1 MTTPR
6 TERRVDWRRITER
19 IKNGK
24 CALIIGPDFTTSV
37 SGKTH
42 REALSEYI
50 TTHEYGKDYYSLE
63 KPLVI
68 PDDEIFPFS
77 VSQFREIDD
86 HAFAIADFFED
97 LPANPLFDQLAE
109 IPFHLI
115 ISLSADQMMY
125 RALEKAG
132 KQFQH
137 DFYRKGY
144 NPKEI
149 KNEPTADYPLLYQLF
164 GSVEERDSLI
174 LTYQDLFKYIQGI
187 FGNYS
192 LPETLRESV
201 NRCESFIF
209 LGVQYEKWYLKL
221 LLQVLGLHEPSKMIN
236 ACRAEQK
243 LEAHVEAFYAN
254 VLSVA
259 FIESDFSSYVT
270 GLSEAWKRAM
280 PSGDDGQTEISQ
292 DSVLKLVKNGDVDSA
307 YSLLDRME
315 SDIRKPV
322 LCAKTITQHKYLWLD
337 LVKAFLE
344 ENKFIP
350 ALNML
355 DWTND
360 DEVLAG
366 DITMAKSMVNAL
378 IRDRETLSESE
389 ADVKQAKTIRKID
402 YILQELL
409 ESSPCE

>member
-1 MTTPR
+1 MTTSR
-6 TERRVDWRRITER
+6 TRRRVDWRRVTER

-37 SGKTH
+37 SGKSH
-42 REALSEYI
+42 RKALSEYI
-50 TTHEYGKDYYSLE
+50 TDHEYGKDYYSEDNPLE
-63 KPLVI
+63 I

-77 VSQFREIDD
+77 TSQLREIDD
-86 HAFAIADFFED
+86 HAFAISDFFED
-97 LPANPLFDQLAE
+97 LPHNPLFDKLAS

-125 RALEKAG
+125 NALEKAG

-144 NPKEI
+144 NPRDI
-149 KNEPTADYPLLYQLF
+149 KTEPRPDYPLLYQLL
-164 GSVEERDSLI
+164 GSVEERDSMI

-201 NRCESFIF
+201 NQCEAFIF

-236 ACRAEQK
+236 ACRAENK

-254 VLSVA
+254 VLSVS
-259 FIESDFSSYVT
+259 FVETDVESYVNE
-270 GLSEAWKRAM
+270 LSEAWEKAM
-280 PSGDDGQTEISQ
+280 PSGEGDQAELSQ
-292 DSVLKLVKNGDVDSA
+292 ESVARLVKNGEMESA
-307 YSLLDRME
+307 FLLLERME
-315 SDIRKPV
+315 DDVRKPI
-322 LCAKTITQHKYLWLD
+322 LCTSTITQHKFLWLD
-337 LVKAFLE
+337 LTKALME
-344 ENKFIP
+344 SNQLIK
-350 ALNML
+350 ALDVL
-355 DWTND
+355 DWTNK
-360 DEVLAG
+360 DEVLAS
-366 DITMAKSMVNAL
+366 DITMAKGMVNAL
-378 IRDRETLSESE
+378 KKDREILSPSE
-389 ADVKQAKTIRKID
+389 ADVKMAKNIRKID

-409 ESSPCE
+409 EYSPCE